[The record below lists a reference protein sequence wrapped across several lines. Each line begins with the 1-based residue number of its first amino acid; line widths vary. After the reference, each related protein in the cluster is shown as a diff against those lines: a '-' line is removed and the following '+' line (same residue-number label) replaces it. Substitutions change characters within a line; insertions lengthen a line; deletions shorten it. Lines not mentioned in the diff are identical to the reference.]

1 MKRLFSMKPILLLA
15 GLLVAG
21 IVTGQPDTLSFL
33 HITDMH
39 TMFNLENYHPGI
51 VHHREKIRNYEK
63 ANLHLQTFMQTVPD
77 QTGSSMVMAT
87 GDMTDFF
94 QAETVSGNNMGY
106 QVEQFA
112 AFLDSFRIPVY
123 MTLGNHEIFSY
134 SWDNE
139 KLIPDQFS
147 AGRSRAAWIR
157 NFECFRHG
165 TYYSRIL
172 KTGKTIYRLIF
183 LDDGF
188 YRFEPEEN
196 MVNPYIDKSQ
206 LHWLKTELNERDDDT
221 EIILMHIPFT
231 QATVEAG
238 SSHELFTT
246 LLQHPSVKLILAG
259 HHHRNL
265 VQSFVRN
272 DGQEMIQAETDALV
286 ETPENWRLI
295 RLTEKNILVSAPG
308 TKVSERII
316 PAQP

>member
-1 MKRLFSMKPILLLA
+1 
-15 GLLVAG
+15 
-21 IVTGQPDTLSFL
+21 
-33 HITDMH
+33 
-39 TMFNLENYHPGI
+39 
-51 VHHREKIRNYEK
+51 
-63 ANLHLQTFMQTVPD
+63 
-77 QTGSSMVMAT
+77 
-87 GDMTDFF
+87 
-94 QAETVSGNNMGY
+94 
-106 QVEQFA
+106 
-112 AFLDSFRIPVY
+112 
-123 MTLGNHEIFSY
+123 
-134 SWDNE
+134 
-139 KLIPDQFS
+139 
-147 AGRSRAAWIR
+147 
-157 NFECFRHG
+157 
-165 TYYSRIL
+165 
-172 KTGKTIYRLIF
+172 
-183 LDDGF
+183 
-188 YRFEPEEN
+188 